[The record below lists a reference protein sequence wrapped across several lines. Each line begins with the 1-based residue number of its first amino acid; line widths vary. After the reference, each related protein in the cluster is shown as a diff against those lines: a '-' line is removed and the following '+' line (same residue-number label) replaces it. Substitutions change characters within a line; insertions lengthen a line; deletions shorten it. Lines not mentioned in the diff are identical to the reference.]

1 MNSNNLLEQYK
12 ACMILSGVGDSLG
25 YRSGI
30 WQFNS
35 NGKDIHREL
44 YERFDQIEDI
54 RIELPQWRVSDDT
67 VLHLAIAQV
76 LAEYGDRDPSPT
88 LYSRVAKKLKEILND
103 LKNRHPSSSTVTA
116 INHLSENNWTQT
128 YSAVTN
134 DCTAAV
140 RSMSIGLRYS
150 HPSEF
155 EKLMHVSIEIS
166 RMTHTHVWGFMGGFT
181 SALFTSYAIQ
191 QKPLQTWSRCLLEIL
206 PTVQNYIKTQQ
217 RPDLAQNMRSWSS
230 FEIFWKEFLLKQEI
244 NIKDIEQRDEF
255 YRQFSH
261 AGWAGASGTD
271 CIAIAYNSLL
281 TCHGSWTE
289 LCKRA
294 ALHGGHGDAT
304 GCVAGALFGAIYGFE
319 NVPKQ
324 NYKNVEYH
332 DELENVAKKL
342 YNLRQISSQP
352 KTKTENINTQRG
364 ECVHFTFIP
373 ADVLDNMPA
382 FRQWRLSKNQ
392 KTKTETNVLSK
403 LVFQG
408 LRMS

>member
-76 LAEYGDRDPSPT
+76 LAEYGDRDPSPI

-230 FEIFWKEFLLKQEI
+230 FEIFWKEFLIKQEI

-408 LRMS
+408 LRIN

>member
-408 LRMS
+408 LRIN

>member
-1 MNSNNLLEQYK
+1 
-12 ACMILSGVGDSLG
+12 
-25 YRSGI
+25 
-30 WQFNS
+30 
-35 NGKDIHREL
+35 
-44 YERFDQIEDI
+44 
-54 RIELPQWRVSDDT
+54 
-67 VLHLAIAQV
+67 
-76 LAEYGDRDPSPT
+76 
-88 LYSRVAKKLKEILND
+88 
-103 LKNRHPSSSTVTA
+103 
-116 INHLSENNWTQT
+116 
-128 YSAVTN
+128 
-134 DCTAAV
+134 
-140 RSMSIGLRYS
+140 
-150 HPSEF
+150 
-155 EKLMHVSIEIS
+155 MHVSIEIS

-206 PTVQNYIKTQQ
+206 PTVQNYIKNQQ

-408 LRMS
+408 LRIN